1 MKLGFCDRSDW
12 VWSMIKIKQDNNVI
26 DRIGLLY
33 AKNDNELLGP
43 IRLGVVYDENR
54 HDNDVIYLLH
64 VVYVENEIELS

>member
-1 MKLGFCDRSDW
+1 
-12 VWSMIKIKQDNNVI
+12 MIKIKQDNNVI

-54 HDNDVIYLLH
+54 HDNDVIDLLH
-64 VVYVENEIELS
+64 VV